1 MGGVEMLNKKMMK
14 TFSELAKAQEEEIN
28 AKLSEKEKKNLL
40 KKELDFNKEI
50 QLFVMD
56 KIENSGLTSNFV
68 VGTLFKLAWQ
78 ITNQDFMN
86 QMTYLDKFIR
96 GGR

>member
-1 MGGVEMLNKKMMK
+1 MLNKKMMK